1 MTLAILT
8 ALLAGATVTPVM
20 AKDVTIDI
28 IDGKDWYYGDESSGG
43 DVTGVNATVTGTT
56 DEIVYVYGGYAS
68 GDYNATNNTV
78 NFLADKNGK
87 VNLWMYG
94 GYSAFGD
101 ATGNTVMISS
111 GTASGNVF
119 GGKSVNKGDAT
130 GNTVMISG
138 GTVSGRVYG
147 GESSDGDATGNK
159 IIIRAGEN
167 GETATFGKHTI
178 LDGYSGSGTGSD
190 NALIFQGVKN
200 VEAGKVNYFD
210 KYQFLLGDDFN
221 DTDVFLNL
229 TDSLTDRTMGRN
241 AEACVAYANADDT
254 ISLMKVTP
262 YSSGISSD
270 GLKLVPYENE
280 AKTASITTAGTFDT
294 TDNNTVLKLKVADV
308 AYKFAISDNAN
319 ALKNG
324 DAFFTFKRKGTLKVS
339 SDQVTFQNGKL
350 LLSEGD
356 KIYLLKNDE
365 AMGKLEYTATDDAQ
379 KWVNTYK
386 NEKATVTTTSA
397 VNQVDND
404 LVLSVSDVKYAFDLT
419 TAKTGD
425 AAFLTSQNAG
435 TTTIAAKNVDIT
447 GNQNTLLN
455 INKGD
460 TFYLLENTT
469 DTGKLAY
476 TGSNTWTH
484 NYEATTDAGTA
495 TVATTGTVKADGND
509 LKLNID
515 EQTYAF
521 NLSADAKNNDTFLT
535 STNTGTTK
543 IYDLDLTVANGS
555 KLQPG
560 DTVYLLKNTSTG
572 TVEYTGAKALSVGA
586 TYTNEKGDASIATAF
601 TVEQSDDKKNLA
613 LKVGDNGTYIFNL
626 IPNARD
632 GYTFIENTNAET
644 LVLQG
649 SKIKLDAADGKM
661 LSLNKGDNVYLLK
674 KTDGTLTYEAAGAPT
689 LNHIYENNDK
699 TAIVTTTGT
708 VTKEDNNLVLN
719 VGDVKYA
726 FTLASDMTD
735 GDTFLNSANTGTTKI
750 YDLDLTVANGSKLQP
765 GDTVYLLKNTSTG
778 TVEYTGAKALSVGA
792 TYTNEKGDASIATA
806 FTVEQSD
813 DKKNLALKVGDNGT
827 YIFNLIPNARDGYT
841 FIENTNAE
849 TLVLQG
855 SKIKLDAAD
864 GKMLSLNKGDNVY
877 LLKKTDGTLTYDSTN
892 APTLSHT
899 YENSAKNAAV
909 TTTGAVTQE
918 GNNLVLNVS
927 DVAYKFTLAPDMTD
941 GDTFLNSANT
951 GETKISSDDVTLDD
965 SSLSGKLLSFNE
977 GDTLYLLKNTD
988 TGTLTYTEGTATP
1001 TLNHTYKNDKST
1013 ATVQTTG
1020 TVQADGKDL
1029 ILNIDDVKYT
1039 FKLTTDMEKNDPL
1052 LTLDNAGETKIG
1064 ADDVTIDASEWD
1076 GKLLSLEKGNSRC
1089 LIKNTATGTIT
1100 YAGNETLNHVI
1111 NVKNAND
1118 MDILKLTTTGT
1129 VETDSTN
1136 KNLNLDITNVKYSF
1150 FLPDGTKNG
1159 DTLIELKGETRPRTI
1174 DDVEVQAAPDAI
1186 MNLNKGDT
1194 VCLLDDVASFL
1205 GTKDMTQ
1212 SVNLQ
1217 YDGTNAD
1224 GVKTVNITTMGTVG
1238 TDSTG
1243 IAGKKLNLG
1252 VTNVKYSFFLPD
1264 GTKNGDTLFTL
1275 TNGAD
1280 TKIDEVAVH
1289 AAASD
1294 AIMNLNKDDTVYLL
1308 KKEGGTLSTE
1318 NMTQSVDLL
1327 YGVTA
1332 KLKGIVL
1339 QDENNLIFKITDEI
1353 TGPEADTKSF
1363 LETRVAQSSLLN
1375 LGADYLVDTT
1385 LAQIKDTPDTAY
1397 GDDGFTA
1404 FGGTQ
1409 GTAKM
1414 RYETGSYV
1422 DLNGV
1427 VFNAGI
1433 AKRQANKRGAF
1444 TWGPFFETGSG
1455 NYDSY
1460 LDNGTHGSG
1469 DTSYTGGGL
1478 LARQAFASG
1487 LYVEGSLRFG
1497 RTKADDSSLIED
1509 TRASYDTSSPYFGAH
1524 LGVGNLYHVNDAD
1537 TLDVYGRYLFSRV
1550 GSDSVQLSTGEMYD
1564 FDDVM
1569 SHRLVLGARYTRDY
1583 GKTGKGYVGLVYQ
1596 YEFGG
1601 DARAHWNG
1609 DSLPSPS
1616 VEGSTVRLKTGWT
1629 FTPTETSPVALDLG
1643 ISGSMGKER
1652 GIAFHAGVNYAF

>member
-1 MTLAILT
+1 MEMKQHDTITHPVVRRHRTSERALTLAILT
-8 ALLAGATVTPVM
+8 ALLAGATPAM

-28 IDGKDWYYGDESSGG
+28 STGKTYYYGDDSSNS

-56 DEIVYVYGGYAS
+56 DKNVWVYGGDSSS
-68 GDYNATNNTV
+68 GNVTGNTV
-78 NFLADKNGK
+78 TIAGITFS
-87 VNLWMYG
+87 G
-94 GYSAFGD
+94 GVCGGDSNTGD
-101 ATGNTVMISS
+101 ATGNTVI
-111 GTASGNVF
+111 
-119 GGKSVNKGDAT
+119 
-130 GNTVMISG
+130 ISG
-138 GTVSGRVYG
+138 GTVSGRVFG
-147 GESSDGDATGNK
+147 GDSSRSSATGNK

-167 GETATFGKHTI
+167 GETATFGKDTI
-178 LDGYSGSGTGSD
+178 LYGYSGSGTGSD

-200 VEAGKVNYFD
+200 VEVGSVRYFD

-221 DTDVFLNL
+221 DTDAFLKL
-229 TDSLTDRTMGRN
+229 TGGIMKGN
-241 AEACVAYANADDT
+241 AKVCVAYANADDT
-254 ISLMKVTP
+254 ISLMKITP
-262 YSSGISSD
+262 YSSGISRD

-280 AKTASITTAGTFDT
+280 AKTASITTTGTFDT
-294 TDNNTVLKLKVADV
+294 TDNNTVLKLNVADV
-308 AYKFAISDNAN
+308 AYKFAISDNAD

-339 SDQVTFQNGKL
+339 SNQVTFQNGKL

-356 KIYLLKNDE
+356 KIYLLKNDDPT
-365 AMGKLEYTATDDAQ
+365 GKLEYTAKEGAQ
-379 KWVNTYK
+379 KWMNTYT
-386 NEKATVTTTSA
+386 NNGGTAKATTTSA
-397 VNQVDND
+397 VNQVD
-404 LVLSVSDVKYAFDLT
+404 
-419 TAKTGD
+419 
-425 AAFLTSQNAG
+425 
-435 TTTIAAKNVDIT
+435 
-447 GNQNTLLN
+447 
-455 INKGD
+455 
-460 TFYLLENTT
+460 
-469 DTGKLAY
+469 
-476 TGSNTWTH
+476 
-484 NYEATTDAGTA
+484 
-495 TVATTGTVKADGND
+495 ND

-535 STNTGTTK
+535 ST
-543 IYDLDLTVANGS
+543 
-555 KLQPG
+555 
-560 DTVYLLKNTSTG
+560 
-572 TVEYTGAKALSVGA
+572 
-586 TYTNEKGDASIATAF
+586 
-601 TVEQSDDKKNLA
+601 
-613 LKVGDNGTYIFNL
+613 
-626 IPNARD
+626 
-632 GYTFIENTNAET
+632 
-644 LVLQG
+644 
-649 SKIKLDAADGKM
+649 
-661 LSLNKGDNVYLLK
+661 
-674 KTDGTLTYEAAGAPT
+674 
-689 LNHIYENNDK
+689 
-699 TAIVTTTGT
+699 
-708 VTKEDNNLVLN
+708 
-719 VGDVKYA
+719 
-726 FTLASDMTD
+726 
-735 GDTFLNSANTGTTKI
+735 NTGTTKI

-1238 TDSTG
+1238 TDST
-1243 IAGKKLNLG
+1243 
-1252 VTNVKYSFFLPD
+1252 S
-1264 GTKNGDTLFTL
+1264 
-1275 TNGAD
+1275 
-1280 TKIDEVAVH
+1280 
-1289 AAASD
+1289 
-1294 AIMNLNKDDTVYLL
+1294 
-1308 KKEGGTLSTE
+1308 
-1318 NMTQSVDLL
+1318 Q
-1327 YGVTA
+1327 
-1332 KLKGIVL
+1332 
-1339 QDENNLIFKITDEI
+1339 ENN
-1353 TGPEADTKSF
+1353 
-1363 LETRVAQSSLLN
+1363 
-1375 LGADYLVDTT
+1375 
-1385 LAQIKDTPDTAY
+1385 
-1397 GDDGFTA
+1397 
-1404 FGGTQ
+1404 
-1409 GTAKM
+1409 
-1414 RYETGSYV
+1414 
-1422 DLNGV
+1422 
-1427 VFNAGI
+1427 
-1433 AKRQANKRGAF
+1433 
-1444 TWGPFFETGSG
+1444 
-1455 NYDSY
+1455 
-1460 LDNGTHGSG
+1460 
-1469 DTSYTGGGL
+1469 
-1478 LARQAFASG
+1478 
-1487 LYVEGSLRFG
+1487 
-1497 RTKADDSSLIED
+1497 
-1509 TRASYDTSSPYFGAH
+1509 
-1524 LGVGNLYHVNDAD
+1524 
-1537 TLDVYGRYLFSRV
+1537 
-1550 GSDSVQLSTGEMYD
+1550 
-1564 FDDVM
+1564 
-1569 SHRLVLGARYTRDY
+1569 
-1583 GKTGKGYVGLVYQ
+1583 
-1596 YEFGG
+1596 
-1601 DARAHWNG
+1601 
-1609 DSLPSPS
+1609 
-1616 VEGSTVRLKTGWT
+1616 
-1629 FTPTETSPVALDLG
+1629 
-1643 ISGSMGKER
+1643 
-1652 GIAFHAGVNYAF
+1652 

>member
-28 IDGKDWYYGDESSGG
+28 SDGKDSYYGDESSGG
-43 DVTGVNATVTGTT
+43 DVTGVNATVTGTDTT
-56 DEIVYVYGGYAS
+56 DEIVHVYGGYAS
-68 GDYNATNNTV
+68 GGYNATNNTV

-87 VNLWMYG
+87 GNLWMYG

-101 ATGNTVMISS
+101 ATGNTVTFSG
-111 GTASGNVF
+111 GTASHVWAY
-119 GGKSVNKGDAT
+119 GGYSSDGDAT
-130 GNTVMISG
+130 GNTVIISG
-138 GTVSGRVYG
+138 GTVSGRVFG
-147 GESSDGDATGNK
+147 GNSSRSSATGNK

-167 GETATFGKHTI
+167 GETATFGEDTK
-178 LDGYSGSGTGSD
+178 LYGGYSDFGTARD
-190 NALIFQGVKN
+190 NALILQGVKN
-200 VEAGKVNYFD
+200 VEVGNVRYFD

-229 TDSLTDRTMGRN
+229 TDGIMQGN
-241 AEACVAYANADDT
+241 AEVCVAYANADGT
-254 ISLMKVTP
+254 ISLMKITP

-495 TVATTGTVKADGND
+495 TVATTSTVKADGND

-535 STNTGTTK
+535 SANTGMTK
-543 IYDLDLTVANGS
+543 IDAVNLTVADSS

-572 TVEYTGAKALSVGA
+572 TVEYAGAKALSVGA
-586 TYTNEKGDASIATAF
+586 TYTNDNGDASIATAY

-644 LVLQG
+644 LALQG

-735 GDTFLNSANTGTTKI
+735 GD
-750 YDLDLTVANGSKLQP
+750 
-765 GDTVYLLKNTSTG
+765 
-778 TVEYTGAKALSVGA
+778 
-792 TYTNEKGDASIATA
+792 
-806 FTVEQSD
+806 
-813 DKKNLALKVGDNGT
+813 
-827 YIFNLIPNARDGYT
+827 
-841 FIENTNAE
+841 
-849 TLVLQG
+849 
-855 SKIKLDAAD
+855 
-864 GKMLSLNKGDNVY
+864 M
-877 LLKKTDGTLTYDSTN
+877 
-892 APTLSHT
+892 
-899 YENSAKNAAV
+899 
-909 TTTGAVTQE
+909 
-918 GNNLVLNVS
+918 
-927 DVAYKFTLAPDMTD
+927 
-941 GDTFLNSANT
+941 FLNSANT
-951 GETKISSDDVTLDD
+951 GETKISSDAVTLDD
-965 SSLSGKLLSFNE
+965 SNLSGKLLSFNE
-977 GDTLYLLKNTD
+977 DETLYLLKNTD

-1001 TLNHTYKNDKST
+1001 TLNHTYTNDQST

-1118 MDILKLTTTGT
+1118 VDILKLMTTGT

-1150 FLPDGTKNG
+1150 FLPNGTKDG
-1159 DTLIELKGETRPRTI
+1159 DTLIELKEETRPRTI
-1174 DDVEVQAAPDAI
+1174 DDVEVQAAPGAI
-1186 MNLNKGDT
+1186 LNLNKGDT
-1194 VCLLDDVASFL
+1194 VCLLDDVTSFL

-1238 TDSTG
+1238 TDSTS
-1243 IAGKKLNLG
+1243 IARKKLNLG
-1252 VTNVKYSFFLPD
+1252 ITNVKYSFFLPD
-1264 GTKNGDTLFTL
+1264 GTKT
-1275 TNGAD
+1275 
-1280 TKIDEVAVH
+1280 
-1289 AAASD
+1289 
-1294 AIMNLNKDDTVYLL
+1294 AIRSSRSQMVRTRK
-1308 KKEGGTLSTE
+1308 STRWRC
-1318 NMTQSVDLL
+1318 MQRR
-1327 YGVTA
+1327 VT
-1332 KLKGIVL
+1332 
-1339 QDENNLIFKITDEI
+1339 
-1353 TGPEADTKSF
+1353 
-1363 LETRVAQSSLLN
+1363 
-1375 LGADYLVDTT
+1375 
-1385 LAQIKDTPDTAY
+1385 
-1397 GDDGFTA
+1397 
-1404 FGGTQ
+1404 
-1409 GTAKM
+1409 
-1414 RYETGSYV
+1414 
-1422 DLNGV
+1422 
-1427 VFNAGI
+1427 
-1433 AKRQANKRGAF
+1433 
-1444 TWGPFFETGSG
+1444 
-1455 NYDSY
+1455 
-1460 LDNGTHGSG
+1460 
-1469 DTSYTGGGL
+1469 
-1478 LARQAFASG
+1478 
-1487 LYVEGSLRFG
+1487 
-1497 RTKADDSSLIED
+1497 
-1509 TRASYDTSSPYFGAH
+1509 
-1524 LGVGNLYHVNDAD
+1524 
-1537 TLDVYGRYLFSRV
+1537 
-1550 GSDSVQLSTGEMYD
+1550 
-1564 FDDVM
+1564 
-1569 SHRLVLGARYTRDY
+1569 
-1583 GKTGKGYVGLVYQ
+1583 
-1596 YEFGG
+1596 
-1601 DARAHWNG
+1601 
-1609 DSLPSPS
+1609 PS
-1616 VEGSTVRLKTGWT
+1616 
-1629 FTPTETSPVALDLG
+1629 
-1643 ISGSMGKER
+1643 
-1652 GIAFHAGVNYAF
+1652 